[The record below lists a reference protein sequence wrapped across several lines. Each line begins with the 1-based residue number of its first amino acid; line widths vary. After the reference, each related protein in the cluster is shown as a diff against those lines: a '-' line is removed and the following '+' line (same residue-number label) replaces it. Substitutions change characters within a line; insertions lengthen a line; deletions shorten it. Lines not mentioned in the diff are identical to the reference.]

1 MIHRCE
7 NCERVLDE
15 TKIVWL
21 ELSLTDGR
29 YYLELPEGHESQ
41 GGFAFGADC
50 AAKEINKK

>member
-7 NCERVLDE
+7 KCERVLDE

-21 ELSLTDGR
+21 ELSITDGR
-29 YYLELPEGHESQ
+29 YYLELPKGHESQ

-50 AAKEINKK
+50 AAKEISKK